1 MFEMTKD
8 RWKCLEGTKNMK
20 CSRSD
25 FKMKQ
30 KKKMSNT
37 KIKNLVNEFNTG
49 LDISEERISV
59 LRCR

>member
-1 MFEMTKD
+1 
-8 RWKCLEGTKNMK
+8 MK
-20 CSRSD
+20 CSRAD
-25 FKMKQ
+25 FKMKP
-30 KKKMSNT
+30 KKKSNT